1 MKAESTTIK
10 SRPGTLRTGLAR
22 RFAAIFY
29 DAVLLIGILVL
40 ASLIVVAPLRITYGH
55 PWYPV
60 YVIYVYSVAFV
71 FFGWFWTHGGQ
82 TLGMKTWGIRIVAMD
97 GGPVRWSM
105 ALIRFLVA
113 LVSWIALGAGFWWC
127 LFDRQGLA
135 WHDRLSGTVL
145 VRTGKTD
152 SESRALEGGN

>member
-1 MKAESTTIK
+1 MKTEGATIQ
-10 SRPGTLRTGLAR
+10 SGPGMLRSGLAR

-55 PWYPV
+55 PWYPL

-97 GGPVRWSM
+97 GRP
-105 ALIRFLVA
+105 
-113 LVSWIALGAGFWWC
+113 
-127 LFDRQGLA
+127 
-135 WHDRLSGTVL
+135 HGTVRRWQGDSIGHWEQHTL
-145 VRTGKTD
+145 VVDTVNFTDKTAFRG
-152 SESRALEGGN
+152 STANPPRSGP